1 MIKTVFSALC
11 AIGALAGTVQAQLV
25 STPERNN
32 TMQVVI
38 REPGNGPVSESLTLP
53 LGQAA
58 IVHLPVDAVEVMVA
72 SDTVASAV
80 VRTPRRALLLGQEV
94 GRTNI
99 FFFDIHGELILDLS
113 VRVERDMASLQD
125 ALNRFVPNSRVEA
138 ESMNSNIIL
147 SGTVPSASAADAA
160 RSHRGD
166 GAQCGPPAGRK
177 PVGFSGLWRF

>member
-11 AIGALAGTVQAQLV
+11 AIGALAGVAQAQLV

-58 IVHLPVDAVEVMVA
+58 IIHLPVDAVEVMVA

-80 VRTPRRALLLGQEV
+80 VRTPRRALLLGQ
-94 GRTNI
+94 
-99 FFFDIHGELILDLS
+99 
-113 VRVERDMASLQD
+113 
-125 ALNRFVPNSRVEA
+125 
-138 ESMNSNIIL
+138 
-147 SGTVPSASAADAA
+147 
-160 RSHRGD
+160 
-166 GAQCGPPAGRK
+166 
-177 PVGFSGLWRF
+177 